1 MLDSLEEEDN
11 SEDGGN
17 GGGSAPERKRRLKV
31 DQVKV
36 LERHFE
42 VENKLEPERK
52 MKIAAELELE
62 PKQVT
67 IWFQNRRARWKTKQL
82 ERDYGVLKVNY
93 DALKLDYDVLE
104 KENASLASK
113 VLKITSI
120 SDLKNWVLAFSY
132 SNYNGNWLAGQ
143 RVEGKS
149 KERRNRD
156 ENSKRSENGSVER
169 DSNRDGNSYISML
182 NCFEFSGKVYENQT
196 QFTRAMNDDDDD
208 QSLVNIEEPCNFCSV
223 DQAPSLH
230 W

>member
-1 MLDSLEEEDN
+1 MIFFFFFGWGRGVVKFCFVLADQPSSKTIGGYSKEFQAMLDSLEEEDN

-120 SDLKNWVLAFSY
+120 SDLKNWVLAFFI
-132 SNYNGNWLAGQ
+132 L
-143 RVEGKS
+143 
-149 KERRNRD
+149 
-156 ENSKRSENGSVER
+156 
-169 DSNRDGNSYISML
+169 
-182 NCFEFSGKVYENQT
+182 
-196 QFTRAMNDDDDD
+196 
-208 QSLVNIEEPCNFCSV
+208 
-223 DQAPSLH
+223 
-230 W
+230 